1 MGRIDPA
8 FVVHET
14 AHWIVNHG
22 MDAVLPGYLMVG
34 ARTGADFEDLPAAA
48 LAELG
53 PLLALSTSVI
63 RTTLGAERVY
73 AGRFGHSPGWP
84 VHFHLIPVHPW
95 LVEEFQRDPS
105 YDAVRALCNHGRPDG
120 ADLTLFVWRE
130 WTRSEG
136 RVTRTAPGPSVGE
149 AIGLLRAAFLSAATP
164 PDGGSAASR
173 ASSRSP
179 R

>member
-22 MDAVLPGYLMVG
+22 MHAVLPGYLMVA
-34 ARTGADFEDLPAAA
+34 ARADADFADLPAEA

-53 PLLALSTSVI
+53 PLLARATSVI

-73 AGRFGHSPGWP
+73 AGRYGHSPGWSA
-84 VHFHLIPVHPW
+84 HFHLIPVYPW
-95 LVEEFQRDPS
+95 LVEDFHRDAS
-105 YDAVRALCNHGRPDG
+105 YAAVRALCTHGSPMSPDG

-130 WTRSEG
+130 WTTAEG
-136 RVTRTAPGPSVGE
+136 RGTRTAPGPSVGE
-149 AIGLLRAAFLSAATP
+149 AIGLLRAAFLSVRP
-164 PDGGSAASR
+164 
-173 ASSRSP
+173 
-179 R
+179 